1 MSGEIS
7 SRTMSRS
14 ARVYLESHCVF
25 ESFGIDSDGGSFV
38 VTLTKIIQWTVSG
51 DVKAWWFLNVV
62 S

>member
-7 SRTMSRS
+7 GRAISRS

-25 ESFGIDSDGGSFV
+25 ESFGLDSSRYTFV